1 MAAASST
8 KPNGPS
14 TASGKI
20 SIRMMAILINFVLFI
35 VIGRKE
41 KDQVN
46 STTYPNGES
55 SQNVPKAALRF
66 LGAQDLA

>member
-1 MAAASST
+1 
-8 KPNGPS
+8 
-14 TASGKI
+14 
-20 SIRMMAILINFVLFI
+20 MMAILINFVLFI

-66 LGAQDLA
+66 LDAQDLALCSW

>member
-1 MAAASST
+1 
-8 KPNGPS
+8 
-14 TASGKI
+14 
-20 SIRMMAILINFVLFI
+20 MMAILINFVLI
-35 VIGRKE
+35 HSSIGRKE

-66 LGAQDLA
+66 LGAQVWLDAVCNRANFLGKFGVS

>member
-1 MAAASST
+1 
-8 KPNGPS
+8 
-14 TASGKI
+14 
-20 SIRMMAILINFVLFI
+20 MMAILISFVLFI

-66 LGAQDLA
+66 LDAQDLA

>member
-1 MAAASST
+1 
-8 KPNGPS
+8 
-14 TASGKI
+14 
-20 SIRMMAILINFVLFI
+20 MMAILINFVLFI

-46 STTYPNGES
+46 STTYLNGES

-66 LGAQDLA
+66 LDAQDLA